1 MTEDAKLP
9 PPVMDK
15 SGEIFD
21 MNYYRELTKGD
32 VDTSKKGRKGRQKKT
47 ADSAKP
53 DKRSLR
59 ATGRVEQVNFKA
71 SAVIKRVL
79 ETYVGRG
86 RKSLWLEEA
95 ILAKLEAEG
104 YDFDA

>member
-1 MTEDAKLP
+1 MTEDAKLI
-9 PPVMDK
+9 PPVTDK
-15 SGEIFD
+15 SSEIFD
-21 MNYYRELTKGD
+21 IDYYRELTKAA
-32 VDTSKKGRKGRQKKT
+32 VDTSKRGRKSRQKKV

-53 DKRSLR
+53 DGRSLR

-71 SAVIKRVL
+71 SPAIKKVL
-79 ETYVGRG
+79 EAYVGRG
-86 RKSLWLEEA
+86 RKSLWLEQA

>member
-1 MTEDAKLP
+1 MPEDAKLP
-9 PPVMDK
+9 PPVTDK

-21 MNYYRELTKGD
+21 MDYYRELTKAS
-32 VDTSKKGRKGRQKKT
+32 VDTSKKGRKSRQKKT
-47 ADSAKP
+47 TDSAKP
-53 DKRSLR
+53 DRRSLR

-71 SAVIKRVL
+71 TAAIKEVL
-79 ETYVGRG
+79 DTYVGWG